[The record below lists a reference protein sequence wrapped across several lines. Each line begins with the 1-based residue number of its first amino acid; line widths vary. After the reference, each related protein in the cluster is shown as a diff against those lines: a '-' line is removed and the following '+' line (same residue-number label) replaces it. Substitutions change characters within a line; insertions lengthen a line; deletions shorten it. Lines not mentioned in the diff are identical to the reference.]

1 MNKPSYLLFKQCSKC
16 GEIKHI
22 SRFYKVKNG
31 KYGVEGACKE
41 CRKIHNKKY
50 REEHKDYYEEY
61 GKQYY
66 EDNKEYIKECSKQYY
81 EDNKDKVLEYHKEY
95 YDNNKDKVLEKNKQ
109 WREDNKDKVSE
120 CIKQWHK
127 NNPQATFNSNSR
139 RRIKEENQGSG
150 INEEQWK
157 EMMDFFNWTCA
168 YSGEY
173 IGGNSENRTI
183 DHIVPLNC
191 NGENVIWN
199 LAPMYKPY
207 NSSKRD
213 KDMLSWYIQQPYFS
227 KERLDKIYAWQKYA
241 YDKYYI

>member
-1 MNKPSYLLFKQCSKC
+1 MGCIYICKICKNCKRVLPLIAFHKQNTGKLGRRNICKKC
-16 GEIKHI
+16 RKELEKD
-22 SRFYKVKNG
+22 YKKKYRKQHENECKNYNG
-31 KYGVEGACKE
+31 KYRKE
-41 CRKIHNKKY
+41 NKLYYKNYSAKHRKENKLYYKNYNDKY
-50 REEHKDYYEEY
+50 R
-61 GKQYY
+61 
-66 EDNKEYIKECSKQYY
+66 KENPTKFFNYRIDRRSK
-81 EDNKDKVLEYHKEY
+81 
-95 YDNNKDKVLEKNKQ
+95 
-109 WREDNKDKVSE
+109 
-120 CIKQWHK
+120 IK
-127 NNPQATFNSNSR
+127 NNIT
-139 RRIKEENQGSG
+139 I
-150 INEEQWK
+150 EQWK
-157 EMMDFFNWTCA
+157 EMMDFFDWKCA